1 MSKKDTLSKKK
12 KRKKKK
18 TTKNKKKHTS
28 RIQKGA
34 LLRNLKTNVKSTSS
48 RIYIKYLKFHQEFKK
63 LPY

>member
-12 KRKKKK
+12 TKKKQQQK
-18 TTKNKKKHTS
+18 TKKNTS